1 MKRFLQ
7 FLTDDLL
14 HSLMAGFFV
23 AIVIVFIGWSGAECG
38 DIKSDNVVNK
48 AYQLRLDGKV
58 NEAKT
63 LLNDRIAANPADA
76 AAYYELARI
85 YYYMGPGDMKNI
97 QSAIESGEKSIQ
109 KAVELDP
116 GNPIYR
122 YFAARMIFFKAYV
135 PMQSDEEHANEHLAA
150 VCLAYEAI
158 LESKPD
164 YGEPMLNLVELYGGL
179 PEEMGLGRDTAKAAQ
194 YEARLQVIDPVLAG
208 KGHCLMMPDDF
219 DRIAYWEAMAKQH
232 PDDMR
237 VLEELGKTYLREGK
251 TDQGVDYLKKVM
263 KAEPSNSV
271 LYLVIANHH
280 IMNVWQNEQAKGKSI
295 PLAMQAINDFLA
307 TKPIAPLKAY
317 ALGILAKL
325 NYAQEKKAEGD
336 KYLEEAKATDAYF
349 SRASAIPLADLFV
362 PPGEISHNHRFLLKP
377 F

>member
-1 MKRFLQ
+1 MKRFTQ
-7 FLTDDLL
+7 FLMDDPLQ
-14 HSLMAGFFV
+14 SLPARLFAVV
-23 AIVIVFIGWSGAECG
+23 AIIIVCSCVAFSG
-38 DIKSDNVVNK
+38 DIQSDDAVAK

-58 NEAKT
+58 DEAKT
-63 LLNDRIAANPADA
+63 LLNDHITANPADA

-97 QSAIESGEKSIQ
+97 QSAIENGEKSIQ

-116 GNPIYR
+116 SNPVYR
-122 YFAARMIFFKAYV
+122 YFDARVTFFKAYV
-135 PMQSDEEHANEHLAA
+135 PIQSDKEHAKEHVAA
-150 VCLAYEAI
+150 VCLAYEAV

-179 PEEMGLGRDTAKAAQ
+179 PEELGLGRDTAKAAQ

-208 KGHCLMMPDDF
+208 KGHCIMMPDDF
-219 DRIAYWEAMAKQH
+219 DRIAYWKDMVKQH
-232 PDDMR
+232 PGNMR
-237 VLEELGKTYLREGK
+237 VLEELGKTCLREGK

-263 KAEPSNSV
+263 NAEPSNSV

-280 IMNVWQNEQAKGKSI
+280 IMKIWQDEQAKGTCI
-295 PLAMQAINDFLA
+295 PLAITALNDFLE

-317 ALGILAKL
+317 ALGLLAKL
-325 NYAQEKKAEGD
+325 NYAQDKKAEGA
-336 KYLEEAKATDAYF
+336 KYLEQAKATDAYF
-349 SRASAIPLADLFV
+349 SKASGIPLADLFV
-362 PPGEISHNHRFLLKP
+362 PPGEISHNHTFLYKP